1 MKQISVVIPIYN
13 SAPHLQGLIDQL
25 DAQTFRD
32 FATVFVCDASP
43 DQSEILLPGLLEKA
57 NFEHSCVL
65 RKERGGIGPAR
76 DYALDNGLVQGEFVL
91 FLDADDEFP
100 SDYLERLWKAAQA
113 ENADMVVCAFDRL
126 DAKTG
131 ALISREMTHYP
142 AHIDIERPTLELA
155 LINPAP
161 WNKLIRVSK
170 IGDCRFIAPF
180 LEDALF
186 LLKIIPCLSR
196 IAFIPD
202 PLYRYKVYPDS
213 NIAQTDERKVLA
225 TKDGLLQVRDFYDAH
240 PQTHAKMYDLF
251 LAFTFLRLGIGMTTR
266 ACLAAQ
272 NGKARRRI
280 ARENRKFLYTE
291 LPNWPKCPLLRLSSL
306 KKLGFKG
313 LFLFHAKCLIRM
325 NWFTVFVFEYR
336 IFTKL
341 MKKDI
346 KW

>member
-1 MKQISVVIPIYN
+1 MKQISLVIPIYN
-13 SAPHLQGLIDQL
+13 SAPYLQGLIDQL

-32 FATVFVCDASP
+32 FEAIFVCDASP
-43 DQSEILLPGLLEKA
+43 DQSEILLPDLLQRA
-57 NFEHSCVL
+57 TFDHSHVL
-65 RKERGGIGPAR
+65 RKEKGGVGSAR
-76 DYALDNGLVQGEFVL
+76 DYALDNGLIQGEYTL

-100 SDYLERLWKAAQA
+100 TDYLERLWNAARK
-113 ENADMVVCAFDRL
+113 EDADMVVCAFDRI
-126 DAKTG
+126 DAETG
-131 ALISREMTHYP
+131 ALISREMAHYP
-142 AHIDIERPTLELA
+142 PHIDVGEPTLELA

-161 WNKLIRVSK
+161 WNKLIRTSR
-170 IGDCRFIAPF
+170 IADCRFIAPIF
-180 LEDALF
+180 EDALF
-186 LLKIIPCLSR
+186 LFKLIPYLGR

-202 PLYRYKVYPDS
+202 PLYRYKVYS
-213 NIAQTDERKVLA
+213 NSNVAQTDERKVFA
-225 TKDGLLQVRDFYDAH
+225 TKDGLLEVRKFYDEH
-240 PQTHAKMYDLF
+240 PQTHAKMFDLF

-266 ACLAAQ
+266 ACLAAE

-280 ARENRKFLYTE
+280 ARDTRAFLYSE
-291 LPNWPKCPLLRLSSL
+291 FPAWPKCHLLRFGSL

-325 NWFTVFVFEYR
+325 NWFTIFIFEYR